1 MDLQIENKK
10 FIADTPII
18 EYTPKEID
26 EYLVI
31 VNDENDWE
39 EIHNYIITENDIDG
53 IPNRKIECINIQEY
67 SLRSSLY
74 EMSAGE
80 SEILKQHSKIED
92 VVLNPDKYPQPRSHH
107 TDRYKKNIAF
117 NKPALVAAFDSGTI
131 SHTNGVRSNWSHL
144 FVNNPTS
151 EPFRGVG
158 IATTTLINSD
168 IQYSLTGKGVDAV
181 IIDSGIGA
189 LHPEFIGPDQITRV
203 KDVVLDGPYKVDPN
217 YFISNSLIY
226 NKAIDGVYAGV
237 GIASTAAREWWT
249 NSSKR
254 SAQFQ
259 SLGTISSINSLY
271 TIEHVH
277 SKTTNSNNDQLID
290 GHGTA
295 CASQIGGKSFG
306 LAFECNIWSIRI
318 SLGGAGGY
326 LSASTAL
333 DICTV
338 FHNAKKI
345 SQNGNP
351 DPTIINNS
359 YGFTSSTGNVSGTTY
374 THGYRGSTLTYT
386 GNGSNST
393 VQSNAGACRNTKTF
407 TVNISGSNGTSGYSG
422 SGEYNPTIFG
432 TSDNSSAQNAITS
445 GCILVTSAGNTN
457 QKLSDSTD
465 IDFNNWYNTSTTY
478 INRVGG
484 VQQGFS
490 GDHLVG
496 KGSIRVGALDCSVE
510 PSDSK
515 QGAPAFSIRKVCYS
529 ANGPMIDIWAPGEM
543 TMAAGYTGTYE
554 DYSREDNP
562 LFYDTWFN
570 GTSAAGPNAC
580 SVIALYLESNRKANQ
595 NDIRTWLQT
604 RGSVQ
609 IGLSDPYPDP
619 TQTGYWSQTFN
630 STFDSSSK
638 RNDSYNV
645 RGNGNLR
652 GATNRVISNPYA
664 NNTVS
669 SINNLQISGISFS
682 QS

>member
-1 MDLQIENKK
+1 MDILIDGRQ
-10 FIADTPII
+10 FLGDTPIV
-18 EYTPKEID
+18 EYTPQEID

-39 EIHNYIITENDIDG
+39 EIHNYIVNENDIDG
-53 IPNRKIECINIQEY
+53 IPNRKIECTNIQEY

-74 EMSAGE
+74 EMSIEE
-80 SEILKQHSKIED
+80 SELLKQHPKIENI
-92 VVLNPDKYPQPRSHH
+92 VLSPEKYPQPRSNH
-107 TDRYKKNIAF
+107 TNRYKKNVAF
-117 NKPALVAAFDSGTI
+117 NKPALVAAFDSETI
-131 SHTNGVRSNWSHL
+131 SHTNKIRSNWSHL

-151 EPFRGVG
+151 QPFRGVG
-158 IATTTLINSD
+158 IGTTTIVNTD
-168 IQYSLTGKGVDAV
+168 IQFSLTGKNVDAV

-189 LHPEFIGPDQITRV
+189 LHPEFIDNDQKTRV
-203 KDVVLDGPYKVDPN
+203 RDVILDGPYKVDPN
-217 YFISNSLIY
+217 YFISNGLTY
-226 NKAIDGVYAGV
+226 AKVIDGVNIGV
-237 GIASTAAREWWT
+237 GIASTAAREWWS

-254 SAQFQ
+254 SSSFQ
-259 SLGTISSINSLY
+259 SLGTVSINSLY
-271 TIEHVH
+271 TLEHAH
-277 SKTTNSNNDQLID
+277 SKTTNENNNQIIN
-290 GHGTA
+290 GHGTS

-306 LAFECNIWSIRI
+306 LAFECNIWNVRI
-318 SLGGAGGY
+318 ALGGAGGY

-333 DICTV
+333 DVCTI

-359 YGFTSSTGNVSGTTY
+359 YGFTSSTGNTNGTTY

-386 GNGSNST
+386 GNGSDFT

-407 TVNISGSNGTSGYSG
+407 SVNINGSNATSGYSG
-422 SGEYNPTIFG
+422 SGQYNPT
-432 TSDNSSAQNAITS
+432 TSGSADNSSAQNAIAA
-445 GCILVTSAGNTN
+445 GCIVVTSAGNTN

-465 IDFNNWYNTSTTY
+465 LDFNNWYSTSTTY

-490 GDHLVG
+490 GEHSIG

-515 QGAPAFSIRKVCYS
+515 QGSPAFSIRKVCYS

-543 TMAAGYTGTYE
+543 TMAAGYSGGYE
-554 DYSREDNP
+554 DYSREDDP
-562 LFYDTWFN
+562 TFYDTWFN

-580 SVIALYLESNRKANQ
+580 STIALYLESNRKANQ
-595 NDIRTWLQT
+595 TDVRAWLQT
-604 RGSVQ
+604 TGS
-609 IGLSDPYPDP
+609 IPIRISDPYSDP
-619 TQTGYWSQTFN
+619 TGVGYWSQSYN
-630 STFDSSSK
+630 ATFDASSK
-638 RNDSYNV
+638 INDSYNV

-652 GATNRVISNPYA
+652 GATNRVITNPYA
-664 NNTVS
+664 NNTVPTIS
-669 SINNLQISGISFS
+669 NVQVSGISFT